1 MSALSQALETV
12 TIPCWID
19 VQRQPG
25 STEGPGP
32 SIATDSSPTG
42 PLSSFEPASGQ
53 VLWWTAV
60 RHSLVRTVGCTPL
73 WLGDE
78 EPDSPL
84 LNPRKAITVGIARIW
99 KRSCGSKRLE
109 LGACTQLKKCGRDP
123 FLNETYQI
131 LVPRACT
138 SYTAHRLQTV

>member
-12 TIPCWID
+12 TITCWID

-60 RHSLVRTVGCTPL
+60 RHSLVRTVGWVHT
-73 WLGDE
+73 
-78 EPDSPL
+78 S
-84 LNPRKAITVGIARIW
+84 
-99 KRSCGSKRLE
+99 GSATKNQALRF
-109 LGACTQLKKCGRDP
+109 CVVT
-123 FLNETYQI
+123 
-131 LVPRACT
+131 
-138 SYTAHRLQTV
+138 